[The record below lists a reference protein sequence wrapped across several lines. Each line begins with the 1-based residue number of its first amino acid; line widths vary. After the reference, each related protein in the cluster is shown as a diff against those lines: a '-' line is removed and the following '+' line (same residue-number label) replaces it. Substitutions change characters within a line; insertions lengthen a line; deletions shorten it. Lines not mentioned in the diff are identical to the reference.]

1 MDIHCV
7 QGLFRKKLMEIPLK
21 ESEKMRIGYI
31 RHKGTNLSRLGEI
44 YLQEL
49 RKNGKTFK

>member
-1 MDIHCV
+1 
-7 QGLFRKKLMEIPLK
+7 
-21 ESEKMRIGYI
+21 MRIGYI

-49 RKNGKTFK
+49 RKNGKTIK